1 MHLVQFLVQFNCTF
15 EGKLYCPLEYRVLLL
30 PQQHNHLCT
39 CLLSVFSWIDKTE
52 SKFTDIITSFPPA
65 HHLFLLVSFVGVS
78 QGFTVHECHQGRYL
92 GSPHCITSYEHPFFF
107 FSAEVWHASFS
118 VTLVVACV
126 PLGLSRVQG
135 SMVAEVRPAPFFP
148 LQARLPFKPSID
160 L

>member
-1 MHLVQFLVQFNCTF
+1 MKSLFSFKKTNLNMHLVQFLVQFNCTF

-107 FSAEVWHASFS
+107 FAQQKSGMLRS
-118 VTLVVACV
+118 T
-126 PLGLSRVQG
+126 
-135 SMVAEVRPAPFFP
+135 
-148 LQARLPFKPSID
+148 
-160 L
+160 